1 MNRDDDGLTPNCA
14 MRVKQWH
21 WGKLLMLWVVAPI
34 VSPGVLIAVYSAT
47 DAGDFFNVDLLLGF
61 FLFLLAVSII
71 VMLVIT
77 WIWLTGKESR

>member
-1 MNRDDDGLTPNCA
+1 MNRDDDGLTPNWA

-21 WGKLLMLWVVAPI
+21 WGKLLMLWIGVPI
-34 VSPGVLIAVYSAT
+34 LSPGVLIAVAGAT